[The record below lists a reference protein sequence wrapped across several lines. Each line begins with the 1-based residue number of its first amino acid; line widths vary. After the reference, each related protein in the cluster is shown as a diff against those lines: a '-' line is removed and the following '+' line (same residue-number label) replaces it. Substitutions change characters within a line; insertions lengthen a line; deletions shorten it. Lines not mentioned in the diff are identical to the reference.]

1 MTQERTIGQLV
12 VDATRDVS
20 DLVRHEIALAKIEF
34 KRDVTRAGAGAGLL
48 AAAALFVAVAF
59 ILLCFTAAY
68 GLVEAGLATWMA
80 FGIVTLAL
88 LLIAALLAL
97 VGRVQL
103 KKVKPPERTI
113 STSKDS
119 VAALKGQR

>member
-20 DLVRHEIALAKIEF
+20 DLVRHEIALAKIEL
-34 KRDVTRAGAGAGLL
+34 KRDVARAGTGAGLF
-48 AAAALFVAVAF
+48 AAAALFGAVAF

-68 GLVEAGLATWMA
+68 GLVEAGLATWLA
-80 FGIVTLAL
+80 FAIVTAAL
-88 LLIAALLAL
+88 LLIAAVL
-97 VGRVQL
+97 VLIGRGQL
-103 KKVKPPERTI
+103 KRVKPPERTI
-113 STSKDS
+113 ATTKDS

>member
-20 DLVRHEIALAKIEF
+20 DLVRHEIALAKIEV
-34 KRDVTRAGAGAGLL
+34 KRDVARAGSGAGLF
-48 AAAALFVAVAF
+48 AAAALFGAVAF

-68 GLVEAGLATWMA
+68 GLVEAGLAPWLA
-80 FGIVTLAL
+80 FGIVTVAL
-88 LLIAALLAL
+88 LLIAAVLAL
-97 VGRVQL
+97 VGRAQL
-103 KKVKPPERTI
+103 KKVKAPERTI
-113 STSKDS
+113 ATTKDS